1 MKIFRMLR
9 TFCLDSG
16 SFGEGIPAA
25 ETGVTSWGLCCSCYA
40 KAEPGYNRRCP
51 ANSPRVP
58 GAVVLLG
65 SGEGLGCAGLCYR
78 AEESA
83 DIPGSY
89 HEPGYTRT
97 VSPTRRCQRKV

>member
-1 MKIFRMLR
+1 MLPPRMLR

-40 KAEPGYNRRCP
+40 KAEPGYKRRCP

-65 SGEGLGCAGLCYR
+65 SGEGLGCAGF
-78 AEESA
+78 ATESKKA
-83 DIPGSY
+83 QIYTDNQSNEALPKKSMITTFSSDIP
-89 HEPGYTRT
+89 
-97 VSPTRRCQRKV
+97 